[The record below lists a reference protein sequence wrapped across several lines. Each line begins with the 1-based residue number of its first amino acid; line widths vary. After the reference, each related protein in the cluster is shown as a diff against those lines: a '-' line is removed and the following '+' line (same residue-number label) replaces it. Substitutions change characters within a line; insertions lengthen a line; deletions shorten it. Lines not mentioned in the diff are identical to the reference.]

1 MTKSIKKRGRPRG
14 SNPATG
20 KVQSVDR
27 ALDLL
32 DMLARQPELTLSE
45 IAEGIGQP
53 ISTTHRLLATLAPRG
68 MIEADATAEQRWSIG
83 PGAWRLGTAFLR
95 GADLTQ
101 RARPV
106 LHALAQATG
115 ETANLALPADGAA
128 LLVAQAPGTSVV
140 RAALPIGTR
149 MAADGSA
156 LGKVLLAFDAQ
167 VNSTQANSAQAE
179 ATTAMA
185 DEIAR
190 IRTRGFAVDD
200 QGHTPGMRCIA
211 APVRDHSDTV
221 VAAISISGPVQ
232 DISAAHLKTLG
243 AAVTEA
249 ARRLSES
256 LGAPSGS

>member
-45 IAEGIGQP
+45 IAKGIGQP

-68 MIEADATAEQRWSIG
+68 MIEADAGAERWSIG

-149 MAADGSA
+149 MAADVSA

-167 VNSTQANSAQAE
+167 VNSAQAE